1 MTSSATDSSAQV
13 VRRLPEGD
21 EWIYDL
27 KFDGYRALVIQDH
40 ERVEIRSRKN
50 KDRTRMHPRLAA
62 AGVSRTRS
70 GHGAEIVALDR
81 LGRPSFQALQ
91 HRGSHPVHRIAD
103 YAFDSC
109 TSSAKNAGHHP
120 MTGDDR
126 RSIVTGSYRS
136 ACRTRTRH

>member
-1 MTSSATDSSAQV
+1 MY
-13 VRRLPEGD
+13 P
-21 EWIYDL
+21 
-27 KFDGYRALVIQDH
+27 
-40 ERVEIRSRKN
+40 RV
-50 KDRTRMHPRLAA
+50 AA
-62 AGVSRTRS
+62 AGLNLNADQAVVD
-70 GHGAEIVALDR
+70 GEIVALDR

-91 HRGSHPVHRIAD
+91 HRGLHPAHRIAD

-109 TSSAKNAGHHP
+109 TSRAKNAGHHP